1 MKIPHQNLRS
11 VLVPVVAVT
20 SVQMSV
26 VQIVDVVTVGNRSVS
41 AVGPVFVVV
50 LGVSDARIG
59 RALVPVIVVL
69 MMTVPVVD
77 VVDVIV
83 VDHRHMAAIGP
94 VHVRMFVVSMG
105 LAHEHSLAFVAK
117 SVWNGDVTSFAD
129 RLLDASIV
137 GGFSRLG
144 YALRSRQSSWESLP
158 PDSLAG
164 QRVVVTGPTS
174 GIGRA
179 AAERVAA
186 LGATVVLVGRDA
198 ERTGRVADALGG
210 DHEVVVCDVSDLE
223 SVAESC
229 AAITSSGIPDVVVHN
244 AGALLHEAVRTPQGF
259 ETTMALHVLA
269 PHLVTRLIAAP
280 RSIWV
285 ASGGMYG
292 ASLVDP
298 RRRDPMT
305 PSKYDGTRQY
315 ASAKRVQVALV
326 QEWATREPD
335 RFVAVMHPGWADT
348 PGVRTSLPG
357 FAKVTAPILR
367 SADEGADTIAWL
379 SATRRDLPSGEFWCD
394 REVRP
399 RHRLPSTKKS
409 DTEDRRAAVFAWA
422 DELTDPWT

>member
-1 MKIPHQNLRS
+1 
-11 VLVPVVAVT
+11 
-20 SVQMSV
+20 
-26 VQIVDVVTVGNRSVS
+26 
-41 AVGPVFVVV
+41 
-50 LGVSDARIG
+50 
-59 RALVPVIVVL
+59 
-69 MMTVPVVD
+69 
-77 VVDVIV
+77 
-83 VDHRHMAAIGP
+83 
-94 VHVRMFVVSMG
+94 
-105 LAHEHSLAFVAK
+105 
-117 SVWNGDVTSFAD
+117 VWNRDVTSFAD
-129 RLLDASIV
+129 RLLDASII

-158 PDSLAG
+158 QDALAD

-179 AAERVAA
+179 AAERAA
-186 LGATVVLVGRDA
+186 VLGATVVLVGRDT
-198 ERTGRVADALGG
+198 ERTGRVADELGG
-210 DHEVVVCDVSDLE
+210 EHEVVVCDVSDLE
-223 SVAESC
+223 SVAAAC
-229 AAITSSGIPDVVVHN
+229 AEITSSGIPDVVVHN
-244 AGALLHEAVRTPQGF
+244 AGALLHDAVRTSQGF
-259 ETTMALHVLA
+259 ETTMAVHVLA
-269 PHLVTRLIAAP
+269 PHLMTRLVSAR

-298 RRRDPMT
+298 RRRDPMA

-315 ASAKRVQVALV
+315 AAAKRIQVALV
-326 QEWATREPD
+326 QEWAKHEPD

-348 PGVRTSLPG
+348 PGVRSSLPG

-379 SATRRDLPSGEFWCD
+379 SATERDLPSGEFWCD

-409 DTEDRRAAVFAWA
+409 DTEDRRAAVFGWA